1 MTGSVTAKYREMRV
15 NATDLFDL
23 VLLALL
29 LTCAIGIARLKAL
42 AACAILFSA
51 YSFILCLVWAH
62 RGAPDVAM
70 TEAAVGAGI
79 TTVLFLVVISRVGRR
94 EK

>member
-1 MTGSVTAKYREMRV
+1 MSTAFDIMLLLFLI
-15 NATDLFDL
+15 ATALAVARAKD
-23 VLLALL
+23 LLAAALIFSSYSLVMCLL
-29 LTCAIGIARLKAL
+29 
-42 AACAILFSA
+42 
-51 YSFILCLVWAH
+51 WQH

-79 TTVLFLVVISRVGRR
+79 TTVLFLVTIGRTTRR

>member
-1 MTGSVTAKYREMRV
+1 MSTAFDIMLLLFLI
-15 NATDLFDL
+15 ATALAVARAKD
-23 VLLALL
+23 LLAAAIIFSSYSLVMCLL
-29 LTCAIGIARLKAL
+29 
-42 AACAILFSA
+42 
-51 YSFILCLVWAH
+51 WQH

-79 TTVLFLVVISRVGRR
+79 TTVLFLAAIGRTTRR

>member
-1 MTGSVTAKYREMRV
+1 MNQV
-15 NATDLFDL
+15 FDL
-23 VLLALL
+23 VMLALL
-29 LTCAIGIARLKAL
+29 IAMAL
-42 AACAILFSA
+42 AVARSKDLVAAAMIFSG
-51 YSFILCLVWAH
+51 YSLVMCLLWQH

-79 TTVLFLVVISRVGRR
+79 TTVLFLVAIARTTRR

>member
-1 MTGSVTAKYREMRV
+1 MSSIFD
-15 NATDLFDL
+15 ATLLLLL
-23 VLLALL
+23 VAIALVVARTKDLLA
-29 LTCAIGIARLKAL
+29 ASII
-42 AACAILFSA
+42 FSA
-51 YSFILCLVWAH
+51 YSLVLCLLWTH

-79 TTVLFLVVISRVGRR
+79 TTVFFLVAISKTVRR

>member
-1 MTGSVTAKYREMRV
+1 MEASE
-15 NATDLFDL
+15 LFDL
-23 VLLALL
+23 LILALL
-29 LTCAIGIARLKAL
+29 ITCALGIACLRDL
-42 AACAILFSA
+42 AASVILFSA
-51 YSFILCLVWAH
+51 YSFVLCLLWAH

-79 TTVLFLVVISRVGRR
+79 TAVLFLLAISRTGRH

>member
-1 MTGSVTAKYREMRV
+1 MSVI
-15 NATDLFDL
+15 FDVLLL
-23 VLLALL
+23 VLLVS
-29 LTCAIGIARLKAL
+29 IAL
-42 AACAILFSA
+42 AVARTKDLLAAAIIFSA
-51 YSFILCLVWAH
+51 YSLVLCLLWQL

-79 TTVLFLVVISRVGRR
+79 TTVLFLVAISKTARR